1 MSYIEVGECPGN
13 GKMTFCV
20 CVFSSILRTTDTTK
34 QKLLLRA
41 LKRLISADKRSLD
54 VAKSITNNELTQT
67 LQQLKKSAA

>member
-1 MSYIEVGECPGN
+1 MLFG
-13 GKMTFCV
+13 
-20 CVFSSILRTTDTTK
+20 FSTILRTTDTTK

-54 VAKSITNNELTQT
+54 VARSNTNSELTQT

>member
-1 MSYIEVGECPGN
+1 MEEGLGE
-13 GKMTFCV
+13 KMMGGGI
-20 CVFSSILRTTDTTK
+20 FSSILRTTDTTK

-54 VAKSITNNELTQT
+54 VAKSNGNNELTQT

>member
-1 MSYIEVGECPGN
+1 MLTQLIGSE
-13 GKMTFCV
+13 GKAILTKNHCHIL
-20 CVFSSILRTTDTTK
+20 SSILRTTDTTK

-54 VAKSITNNELTQT
+54 VARSNTNTELIQT